1 MLPVFSKPLE
11 AVTPDDIQLLI
22 TEAYP
27 EDATVEFKEKLPHK
41 QGDDPWYQGR
51 DSSDYARNQLLEEVI
66 AFANAYGGTLLLG
79 IQETK
84 GRPAR
89 AAGITPLPRCG
100 EFAERLRLQIRD
112 CVDPQIPLVHAWGVV
127 TDNQG
132 GGVVIVRVP
141 KSRLA
146 PHRHTATL
154 HCYVRR
160 ADRSEKMTMRE
171 IQDLTLQ
178 TERGMQNVDRIFQ
191 ERSRHFCQWITNS
204 QELKPHAARA
214 TVVPLD
220 TLYAENIY
228 RNIALFPY
236 IDSKLQLEIEGR
248 RHPLEMFFAQGERPI
263 LRGTRRMG
271 KNDRGVTI
279 QELHWDG
286 VGEILLLLDS
296 DQIPKLPLGVLLS
309 MAINSFLMADA
320 FRKGV
325 GAPDIE
331 YAFEMELIRPK
342 ADICLRLLPSG
353 WPIEND
359 NIVTPNPCIF
369 PRLSV
374 GPREEFPTVIRAIAN
389 DLLNAAG
396 EPATTQTFTLIYPS

>member
-27 EDATVEFKEKLPHK
+27 EGATVEFKEKLPHK
-41 QGDDPWYQGR
+41 QGGDDPWYQGR
-51 DSSDYARNQLLEEVI
+51 DPSEYARNQLLEEVI

-84 GRPAR
+84 GHPAR
-89 AAGITPLPRCG
+89 AAGITPIPRCG

-127 TDNQG
+127 TDNQDG
-132 GGVVIVRVP
+132 GIVIVRVP

-146 PHRHTATL
+146 PHRHTITL

-191 ERSRHFCQWITNS
+191 ERSRNFHQWVTANEGS
-204 QELKPHAARA
+204 TPHGARA

-228 RNIALFPY
+228 QNIALFPY
-236 IDSKLQLEIEGR
+236 RDRDIHLRIEEYIS
-248 RHPLEMFFAQGERPI
+248 PLAMFCAQDERPI
-263 LRGTRRMG
+263 LRGARRTM
-271 KNDRGVTI
+271 KRDHDETI
-279 QELHWDG
+279 QELHCDG
-286 VGEILLLLDS
+286 VGEILLLLGS
-296 DQIPKLPLGVLLS
+296 NQVNQLPLVTLLG

-325 GAPDIE
+325 GAPDTE

-342 ADICLRLLPSG
+342 ADICLRTLSS
-353 WPIEND
+353 IR
-359 NIVTPNPCIF
+359 IVTPNPCIF

-374 GPREEFPTVIRAIAN
+374 GPREEFETVIRVIAN

-396 EPATTQTFTLIYPS
+396 ERAITSTFALRYPS